1 MLLALTK
8 TLNTFNQSI
17 LNTHGTDLSTIL
29 SKYKDDKDNLK
40 KDFHDKLISEM
51 PELSVAGGPIEEILE
66 SLGVPRHQQG
76 RFLGAPLTVYD
87 FLVELDKL
95 LLHKNRNLAYFIDSI
110 DHTLRRRWD
119 RIILAFGLALLG
131 VEVASP
137 YLTGTFT
144 VINEIITAAL
154 FIPIA
159 SALYTIA
166 VFLYAVIDNFISKKR
181 MSFWERLQ
189 NNFFEMASA
198 TLKLVAYGLVIAGA
212 AISGSP
218 LVSALIVIGTGVSV
232 IQELAGFIHLRRAF
246 NKEKTEQKG
255 EMTLGDQQV
264 LARHESDY
272 LKRRN
277 SLLINVVS
285 AVLITGLVAAW
296 CFIPGGLFVMVGAV
310 VAIFVVNVVK
320 KLVHMYFESSSK
332 KALDAKFEQLETE
345 HLASQSNSPSAAS
358 SDEHDM
364 SAELGEGLM
373 STAKMSMR
381 MVGIKSSTTETDK
394 KERTHT
400 SKKTTGG
407 AGAAV
412 VPELD
417 VIEPDAAALERTD
430 SIVSGH

>member
-1 MLLALTK
+1 
-8 TLNTFNQSI
+8 
-17 LNTHGTDLSTIL
+17 
-29 SKYKDDKDNLK
+29 
-40 KDFHDKLISEM
+40 
-51 PELSVAGGPIEEILE
+51 
-66 SLGVPRHQQG
+66 
-76 RFLGAPLTVYD
+76 
-87 FLVELDKL
+87 
-95 LLHKNRNLAYFIDSI
+95 
-110 DHTLRRRWD
+110 
-119 RIILAFGLALLG
+119 
-131 VEVASP
+131 
-137 YLTGTFT
+137 
-144 VINEIITAAL
+144 
-154 FIPIA
+154 
-159 SALYTIA
+159 
-166 VFLYAVIDNFISKKR
+166 
-181 MSFWERLQ
+181 
-189 NNFFEMASA
+189 
-198 TLKLVAYGLVIAGA
+198 
-212 AISGSP
+212 
-218 LVSALIVIGTGVSV
+218 
-232 IQELAGFIHLRRAF
+232 
-246 NKEKTEQKG
+246 
-255 EMTLGDQQV
+255 
-264 LARHESDY
+264 
-272 LKRRN
+272 
-277 SLLINVVS
+277 
-285 AVLITGLVAAW
+285 
-296 CFIPGGLFVMVGAV
+296 MVGAV